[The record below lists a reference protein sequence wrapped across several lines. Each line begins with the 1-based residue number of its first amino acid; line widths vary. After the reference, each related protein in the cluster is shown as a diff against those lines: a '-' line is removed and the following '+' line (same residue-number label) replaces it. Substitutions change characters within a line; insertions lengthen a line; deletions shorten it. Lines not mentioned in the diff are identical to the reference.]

1 MLMFG
6 TMGFAFACGCAAAH
20 YLLPGGLLYAAAG
33 LMLALFAL
41 SIVLLRGDRRVSCAV
56 ICLFAAA
63 GIARYALY
71 TGNYFSAAEGL
82 AGTGGRVTV
91 RVEEYPYRDGDY
103 ARVPV
108 KLVDDALPPL
118 GIDVSDYSGTLPEL
132 RAGDLVE
139 MELDFVDA
147 TVKYGE
153 STDMY
158 SSRGTHLRAYFIS
171 AGESRRDAGSVLYY
185 PQDLRELLSAAID
198 AAFPEDVRA
207 VMQALLLGNTEGVY
221 DDERLDSALA
231 VTGLSHVISVSGMHV
246 AFLFTMISQLLGRR
260 RAVFFGAPVI
270 ALFTLMVGCTPAAV
284 RACVMQLFSMLAL
297 YRGSM
302 PDGVHGLGAALLL
315 LLGINPYSV
324 ASVSLQLSFAAV
336 LGMEQA
342 SYRAYVRLGG
352 RVKGV
357 SPARRFAAASLSST
371 VGAIIYTTPIVAW
384 YFGYVSLIS
393 PIANLLTL
401 WAVSLAFNLG
411 FAAAIVSAA
420 VLPLGAVL
428 AWAAAWPARLFVFAA
443 ELLAQAPYAAVYTA
457 DGTTVL
463 WLAATYVFFIAAL
476 KLRGEGK
483 LRFAAPAVCSAALLA
498 AVLISAR
505 AESARE
511 SSFSVLDVGQGQ
523 SIALICGE
531 NAAIID
537 CGGKNSL
544 DNAGD
549 TAADFLLSRGRR
561 GIDALVLT
569 HLHDDH
575 ANGVLR
581 LMYRVDVGGLYYP
594 DNAEDAD
601 GDLAVILAAAEELGV
616 EAHPVSEDGALN
628 FGGLSLELYAPAEDS
643 RDNERGLII
652 RAGLPGLDAVITGDA
667 GAATERDY
675 VERGVLDDADVL
687 VAGHHGSRYSN
698 SIEMAGA
705 AEPETV
711 IVSVGYNTYGHPAE
725 EALDRLAFKGA
736 RIFRTDLNGTV
747 TIRTDQD
754 G

>member
-1 MLMFG
+1 M
-6 TMGFAFACGCAAAH
+6 
-20 YLLPGGLLYAAAG
+20 
-33 LMLALFAL
+33 
-41 SIVLLRGDRRVSCAV
+41 
-56 ICLFAAA
+56 
-63 GIARYALY
+63 
-71 TGNYFSAAEGL
+71 
-82 AGTGGRVTV
+82 
-91 RVEEYPYRDGDY
+91 
-103 ARVPV
+103 
-108 KLVDDALPPL
+108 
-118 GIDVSDYSGTLPEL
+118 
-132 RAGDLVE
+132 
-139 MELDFVDA
+139 
-147 TVKYGE
+147 
-153 STDMY
+153 
-158 SSRGTHLRAYFIS
+158 
-171 AGESRRDAGSVLYY
+171 
-185 PQDLRELLSAAID
+185 
-198 AAFPEDVRA
+198 
-207 VMQALLLGNTEGVY
+207 
-221 DDERLDSALA
+221 
-231 VTGLSHVISVSGMHV
+231 
-246 AFLFTMISQLLGRR
+246 
-260 RAVFFGAPVI
+260 
-270 ALFTLMVGCTPAAV
+270 
-284 RACVMQLFSMLAL
+284 
-297 YRGSM
+297 
-302 PDGVHGLGAALLL
+302 
-315 LLGINPYSV
+315 
-324 ASVSLQLSFAAV
+324 
-336 LGMEQA
+336 
-342 SYRAYVRLGG
+342 
-352 RVKGV
+352 
-357 SPARRFAAASLSST
+357 
-371 VGAIIYTTPIVAW
+371 
-384 YFGYVSLIS
+384 
-393 PIANLLTL
+393 
-401 WAVSLAFNLG
+401 SLAFNLG
-411 FAAAIVSAA
+411 FAAAIVSGS

-483 LRFAAPAVCSAALLA
+483 LRFAAPAICSAALLA

-531 NAAIID
+531 DSAIID

-616 EAHPVSEDGALN
+616 EAHPVSEDGALS

-705 AEPETV
+705 VEPETV